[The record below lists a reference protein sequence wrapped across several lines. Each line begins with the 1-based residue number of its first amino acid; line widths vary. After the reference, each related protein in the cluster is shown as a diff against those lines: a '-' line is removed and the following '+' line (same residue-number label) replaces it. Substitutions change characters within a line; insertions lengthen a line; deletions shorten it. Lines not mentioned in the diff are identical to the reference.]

1 MSDEVTQEDAQRAAT
16 QHQQLSSLASAL
28 APPKTG
34 CSACLVKGVV
44 TAYTYPYITVQVD
57 GDTSTSIENVRHLEA
72 YSPVVGDTCSM
83 LKQGSDLLA
92 IGRVNTTTASPALNG
107 WVTPTLGTGMTTT
120 ADTVRYRVIND
131 NGERKI
137 QLRGKLS
144 VSGTNITLF
153 TMPADLRPIFDL
165 QLLAARDNTQ
175 SNVVQ
180 LNIGNTASG
189 AITIVGVTSGVAG
202 SSGGPTNFRTGV
214 DPGSGGVSN
223 ASTTTS
229 GVDIGHSHKFLNL
242 DWGATD
248 GYRNADSFPYYWET
262 SPGNG
267 VPRSNHSHL
276 MGQHQHAL
284 DRVLHP
290 TSVSLNGVE
299 YFL

>member
-1 MSDEVTQEDAQRAAT
+1 MTEEITQEDAQRQAT
-16 QHQQLSSLASAL
+16 QHQQLTSLAGAL
-28 APPKTG
+28 APKKTG

-44 TAYTYPYITVQVD
+44 TAVGYPYMTVQVD
-57 GDTSTSIENVRHLEA
+57 GDTMTSIANVRYLEA
-72 YSPVVGDTCSM
+72 YSPVVGDTCTM
-83 LKQGSDLLA
+83 LKQGPDLLA
-92 IGRVNTTTASPALNG
+92 IGRVNTTTVSPAVNG
-107 WVTPTLGTGMTTT
+107 WVAPSLGTGMTNTL
-120 ADTVRYRVIND
+120 DVIRYRVIND

-137 QLRGKLS
+137 QLRGKVS

-153 TMPADLRPIFDL
+153 TMPSDLRPALDL

-180 LNIGNTASG
+180 LNIANAG
-189 AITIVGVTSGVAG
+189 AVTIVGVTSGVAG
-202 SSGGPTNFRTGV
+202 QSGGPTNFRTGV

-229 GVDIGHSHKFLNL
+229 GVDIGHSHKFLNKEWITY
-242 DWGATD
+242 DD
-248 GYRNADSFPYYWET
+248 DNHNDDNFPHFWET

-267 VPRSNHSHL
+267 IPRSNHSHL
-276 MGQHQHAL
+276 QGQHQHAL

>member
-1 MSDEVTQEDAQRAAT
+1 MTEEITQEDAQRAAT

-107 WVTPTLGTGMTTT
+107 WVTPTLGTGIT
-120 ADTVRYRVIND
+120 APLDTVRYRIIND
-131 NGERKI
+131 NGDRKM
-137 QLRGKLS
+137 QMRGKVA
-144 VSGTNITLF
+144 VSGTNTTLF
-153 TMPADLRPIFDL
+153 TLPAGSRPIL
-165 QLLAARDNTQ
+165 SLEVLAARNIDGGSTA
-175 SNVVQ
+175 VQ
-180 LNIGNTASG
+180 IA
-189 AITIVGVTSGVAG
+189 V
-202 SSGGPTNFRTGV
+202 
-214 DPGSGGVSN
+214 N
-223 ASTTTS
+223 ASTGVVSLSGVTTGLKDTAYLSGNPRTGLQSSVPQTSTS

-242 DWGATD
+242 DWGSTD

-267 VPRSNHSHL
+267 VPRSNHSHA
-276 MGQHQHAL
+276 GGDHQHYMDAV
-284 DRVLHP
+284 DHP

-299 YFL
+299 FFL